1 MSAGQGTEAGNP
13 PGAET
18 PGQIGARLM
27 AGRKQ
32 RQLTV
37 ESVARQLR
45 LDVSVINALES
56 GDTRH
61 LPAPIFVQG
70 YLRSYARLLGLPEDE
85 LVSDYTR
92 ESGALPPLTVKRV
105 NGRKSLVTLPSMR
118 LLRNIILIVLAM
130 ILLWLAYPALNRML
144 VQTDQSEDGRS
155 PGHLE
160 IPPAEH

>member
-1 MSAGQGTEAGNP
+1 MSAGQGTDAGDP
-13 PGAET
+13 PGAEAE
-18 PGQIGARLM
+18 GRIGARLM
-27 AGRKQ
+27 AARKQ

-37 ESVARQLR
+37 ENVARQLR
-45 LDVSVINALES
+45 LDVTVVNALES
-56 GDTRH
+56 DDARQ

-85 LVSDYTR
+85 LVSEYTR
-92 ESGALPPLTVKRV
+92 QSGVLPPLTVTRV
-105 NGRKSLVTLPSMR
+105 NNRKSLVRLPSMR

-144 VQTDQSEDGRS
+144 EQTDQSEDGRS

-160 IPPAEH
+160 IPPADH